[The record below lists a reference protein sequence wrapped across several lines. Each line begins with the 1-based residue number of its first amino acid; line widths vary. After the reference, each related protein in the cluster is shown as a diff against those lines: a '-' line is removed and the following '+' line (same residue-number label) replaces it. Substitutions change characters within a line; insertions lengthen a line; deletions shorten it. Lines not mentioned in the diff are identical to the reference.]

1 MRLVRGLVETSGGEV
16 LLTGS
21 GDGSV
26 KIWELGHGPG
36 VAPTELFTL
45 QNRDE
50 SVLSISVDG
59 TFLYC
64 GLSGGAINVW
74 NLESRQIIKTI
85 SSHTGDVWAIDIIK
99 GLILS
104 GDSDGV
110 VKVRIS
116 SFQLTIYSECCLTH
130 LEIQLSFRGAWNMD
144 SS

>member
-1 MRLVRGLVETSGGEV
+1 MRLVRGLIENSGREV

-26 KIWELGHGPG
+26 KIWELGQGPDA
-36 VAPTELFTL
+36 APKELFTL

-85 SSHTGDVWAIDIIK
+85 CSHTGDVWAIDIIK
-99 GLILS
+99 GFILS
-104 GDSDGV
+104 GDSDGT
-110 VKVRIS
+110 VKVIMP
-116 SFQLTIYSECCLTH
+116 FADL
-130 LEIQLSFRGAWNMD
+130 
-144 SS
+144 